1 MDNSIYEVGMGD
13 AFNMGE
19 VFFVTLVFAIIVATV
34 LYNIIAYAPGQKKAL
49 AKLRHTRSHH
59 AKLNKQNYKRK

>member
-1 MDNSIYEVGMGD
+1 MDNSIYEAGMGD

-19 VFFVTLVFAIIVATV
+19 VFFVTLMFGIVVAVV
-34 LYNIIAYAPGQKKAL
+34 LYNIIAYAPGQKKEL

-59 AKLNKQNYKRK
+59 SKRNKQSYKRK